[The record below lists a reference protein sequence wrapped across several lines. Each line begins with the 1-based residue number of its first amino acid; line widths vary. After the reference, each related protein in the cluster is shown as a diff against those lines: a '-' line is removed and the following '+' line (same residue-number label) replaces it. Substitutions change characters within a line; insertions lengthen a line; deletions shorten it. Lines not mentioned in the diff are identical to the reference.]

1 MKDLSI
7 NARIYIIGSILVAII
22 LLIRNMVNMGTENL
36 WETLILAAIASLA
49 LIIKVEGTTNRSHYN
64 FSFLIYSAAF
74 FLLGTPE
81 AMLVIVISNLV
92 EWAWHKYPWYI
103 QSLNIGCYIITIQI
117 TGLVFT
123 WANPAGILFS
133 WLGVITMLVS
143 MGVFTLVNH
152 LMIGII
158 VWLARGE
165 TFKQSGIFDFLP
177 LMIDFTVLSMGA
189 GVALIWTLDPIA
201 VIFVIIPLYLLYS
214 TLRVPSLERQT
225 EIDPKTNVYNHRYFE
240 KALEEELSR
249 AHRFDRPLAIVMAD
263 LDLLRNINNTYGHL
277 AGDEVLIGVSNILK
291 KNSREYDVVARFG
304 GEEFAML
311 LPETSAEEA
320 FEIVEQIRL
329 EIEQA
334 EFQVP
339 TSISPIKATMSFG
352 IACRESDAQTSKEIL
367 HNADAA
373 VYHSKLRGRNRT
385 CMYSDQIYHGLFKP
399 FGPHD
404 SGVIITPDTAESIPD
419 VPCVIA
425 SEQTTDEKPT
435 KPLVNP
441 QKQTTPK
448 NSIRSNRLIYG
459 FILIVTLLSGGLL
472 LLQLS
477 PVEKF
482 PLSGLL
488 LFIVIVF
495 LAEWFSLDIYVRN
508 TAVSVSA
515 APLLAGCILFGPPGA
530 VLLSLSF
537 ALAAYFK
544 HHSQPSRLVFNFSNQ
559 LLAGMLCLGF
569 LSLSGSDLTSDNH
582 FIQLI
587 FSLFMSMILYIS
599 TTSLVSVAIYL
610 STGIPIRR
618 TWKEQFSW
626 LAPYYI
632 VMGMIAYALVF
643 GYTDAGIIG
652 AMVVSFPLFL
662 LRWSQKQYIDRTKA
676 FVNELKDKNII
687 LERSSAEISTLNE
700 GLLKTLAEVV
710 DLRDPF
716 VLGHSQ
722 QVTNY
727 AVLMAK
733 KLGLNDD
740 QVELIRKAGL
750 LHDIG
755 KLGIPERIL
764 LKPTK
769 LTADEYNIVKEHVV
783 LGAEILQASQSLH
796 NLIPIIRHH
805 HERYDGKGYPD
816 GLTGEEIPIEA
827 RIVAVAD
834 AVEAM
839 ASDRPYRRAMYLDQ
853 ILIELN
859 MNSGTQF
866 DPQVVRAF
874 EQITTYEGE
883 ALVINSARAGINLR
897 LHTELDDIYNNMLK
911 ERREGKFIPAQVTE
925 DSPPATVPARLDF
938 SFTTLPRQN

>member
-1 MKDLSI
+1 MKALPI
-7 NARIYIIGSILVAII
+7 NAKVYIVGTILAS
-22 LLIRNMVNMGTENL
+22 
-36 WETLILAAIASLA
+36 TLILCWNLYHMGLENIWATLLLAAIASLA

-64 FSFLIYSAAF
+64 FSFLIYSAAY

-81 AMLVIVISNLV
+81 AMLVILISNLV

-103 QSLNIGCYIITIQI
+103 QSFNIGCYIITIQI
-117 TGLVFT
+117 TGMVFT

-133 WLGVITMLVS
+133 WLGAITMLVS
-143 MGVFTLVNH
+143 VAVYTLVNH
-152 LMIGII
+152 LMVGII

-165 TFKQSGIFDFLP
+165 NFKQSGIFDFLP

-201 VIFVIIPLYLLYS
+201 VIYVIIPLYLIYS

-225 EIDPKTNVYNHRYFE
+225 EIDPKTNIYNHRYFE

-277 AGDEVLIGVSNILK
+277 AGDEVLIGVANILK
-291 KNSREYDVVARFG
+291 NNAREYDVVARFG
-304 GEEFAML
+304 GEEFALL
-311 LPETSAEEA
+311 LPETTTDEA
-320 FEIVEQIRL
+320 FEIVEEIRC
-329 EIEQA
+329 EIELA

-352 IACRESDAQTSKEIL
+352 IASRENDAQKSKEIL

-385 CMYSDQIYHGLFKP
+385 YVYSEQIYQGLFKP
-399 FGPHD
+399 FGPQD
-404 SGVIITPDTAESIPD
+404 TGASITPETVESIPAEPLELAD
-419 VPCVIA
+419 QQIEHTPI
-425 SEQTTDEKPT
+425 
-435 KPLVNP
+435 KPLVN
-441 QKQTTPK
+441 QQNQTSPPVPVQ
-448 NSIRSNRLIYG
+448 SNRLIYM
-459 FILIVTLLSGGLL
+459 FILLVTLVSVGLL
-472 LLQLS
+472 LLQIS
-477 PVEKF
+477 PVENV

-488 LFIVIVF
+488 LFIAIVF

-508 TAVSVSA
+508 TSVSVSA
-515 APLLAGCILFGPPGA
+515 APMLAGFILFGPAGA

-544 HHSQPSRLVFNFSNQ
+544 HNSMPSRLVFNFSNQ

-569 LSLSGSDLTSDNH
+569 LSLTGINLTIDNH
-582 FIQLI
+582 VIQLI
-587 FSLFMSMILYIS
+587 MSLFMSMILYLS
-599 TTSLVSVAIYL
+599 TTALISVAIFL
-610 STGIPIRR
+610 STGLPVKR
-618 TWKEQFSW
+618 TWRDQFSW

-643 GYTDAGIIG
+643 GYTDAGLVG

-662 LRWSQKQYIDRTKA
+662 LRWSQKQYIDRTRA
-676 FVNELKDKNII
+676 IVSELKEKNVI
-687 LERSSAEISTLNE
+687 LERSSTEISTLNE

-722 QVTNY
+722 QVTSY

-733 KLGLNDD
+733 NLGLNGD

-769 LTADEYNIVKEHVV
+769 LTAEEYNIIKEHVV
-783 LGAEILQASQSLH
+783 LGAEILQATQSLH

-816 GLTGEEIPIEA
+816 GLTGEEIPVEA

-839 ASDRPYRRAMYLDQ
+839 ASDRPYRRAMELDQ
-853 ILIELN
+853 ILMELN
-859 MNSGTQF
+859 NNAGTQF

-874 EQITTYEGE
+874 EQITTEGGE
-883 ALVINSARAGINLR
+883 TLVINSARAGINLH
-897 LHTELDDIYNNMLK
+897 LHTELDDIYNSLLK
-911 ERREGKFIPAQVTE
+911 ERLEGKNEPAQEFNHSAPTPV
-925 DSPPATVPARLDF
+925 AALLDF
-938 SFTTLPRQN
+938 SFTTLPRQY

>member
-1 MKDLSI
+1 
-7 NARIYIIGSILVAII
+7 
-22 LLIRNMVNMGTENL
+22 
-36 WETLILAAIASLA
+36 
-49 LIIKVEGTTNRSHYN
+49 
-64 FSFLIYSAAF
+64 
-74 FLLGTPE
+74 
-81 AMLVIVISNLV
+81 
-92 EWAWHKYPWYI
+92 
-103 QSLNIGCYIITIQI
+103 
-117 TGLVFT
+117 
-123 WANPAGILFS
+123 
-133 WLGVITMLVS
+133 
-143 MGVFTLVNH
+143 
-152 LMIGII
+152 
-158 VWLARGE
+158 
-165 TFKQSGIFDFLP
+165 
-177 LMIDFTVLSMGA
+177 
-189 GVALIWTLDPIA
+189 
-201 VIFVIIPLYLLYS
+201 
-214 TLRVPSLERQT
+214 
-225 EIDPKTNVYNHRYFE
+225 
-240 KALEEELSR
+240 
-249 AHRFDRPLAIVMAD
+249 
-263 LDLLRNINNTYGHL
+263 
-277 AGDEVLIGVSNILK
+277 
-291 KNSREYDVVARFG
+291 
-304 GEEFAML
+304 ML
-311 LPETSAEEA
+311 LPETTTDEA
-320 FEIVEQIRL
+320 FEIVERIRQ

-352 IACRESDAQTSKEIL
+352 ISSRESDAQSSKEIL

-385 CMYSDQIYHGLFKP
+385 YVFSDQIYQGLFKP
-399 FGPHD
+399 FGPQDTGVNITPETID
-404 SGVIITPDTAESIPD
+404 SGIQELP
-419 VPCVIA
+419 
-425 SEQTTDEKPT
+425 EQADAQVDHKPI
-435 KPLVNP
+435 KPLVN
-441 QKQTTPK
+441 QQNQTSPPVPVQ
-448 NSIRSNRLIYG
+448 SNRLIYM
-459 FILIVTLLSGGLL
+459 FILLVTLSSGGLL
-472 LLQLS
+472 LLQIS
-477 PVEKF
+477 PVENV

-488 LFIVIVF
+488 LFIAIVF

-508 TAVSVSA
+508 TSVSVSA
-515 APLLAGCILFGPPGA
+515 APMLAGFILFGPAGA

-544 HHSQPSRLVFNFSNQ
+544 HNSQPSRLVFNFSNQ

-569 LSLSGSDLTSDNH
+569 LSLTGINLTIDNH
-582 FIQLI
+582 VIQLI
-587 FSLFMSMILYIS
+587 ISLFMSMILYLS
-599 TTSLVSVAIYL
+599 TTALVSVAIFL
-610 STGIPIRR
+610 STGLPVKR
-618 TWKEQFSW
+618 TWRDQFSW

-643 GYTDAGIIG
+643 GYTDAGLVG

-662 LRWSQKQYIDRTKA
+662 LRWSQKQYIDRTRA
-676 FVNELKDKNII
+676 IVNELKEKNVI

-722 QVTNY
+722 QVTSY

-733 KLGLNDD
+733 NLGLNGD

-769 LTADEYNIVKEHVV
+769 LTAEEYNIVKEHVV

-805 HERYDGKGYPD
+805 HERYDGEGYPD
-816 GLTGEEIPIEA
+816 GLTGTDIPIEA

-839 ASDRPYRRAMYLDQ
+839 ASDRPYRRAMQLDQ

-859 MNSGTQF
+859 KNAGTQF

-874 EQITTYEGE
+874 EQITTHEGE

-897 LHTELDDIYNNMLK
+897 LHTELDEIYNCLLK
-911 ERREGKFIPAQVTE
+911 ERLEGRTE
-925 DSPPATVPARLDF
+925 PGRSNETTSTAVPALLDF
-938 SFTTLPRQN
+938 SFTTLPRES